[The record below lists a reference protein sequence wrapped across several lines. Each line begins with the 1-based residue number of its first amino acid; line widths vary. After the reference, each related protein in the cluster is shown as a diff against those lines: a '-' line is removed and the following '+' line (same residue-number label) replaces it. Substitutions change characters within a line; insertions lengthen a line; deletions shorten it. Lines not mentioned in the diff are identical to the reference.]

1 MMTKRPSGK
10 RVTASAVVKLEEI
23 PNIGPSLAGDLR
35 RVGVHLPRELAG
47 RDPYALY
54 QALCRATGERQD
66 PCVLD
71 TFMSAVRFMEGA
83 PARPWWKYTAER
95 KRRYGALTPRA

>member
-1 MMTKRPSGK
+1 MPRSRSKQPKAT
-10 RVTASAVVKLEEI
+10 AVVKLEEI

-35 RVGVHLPRELAG
+35 RIGVHLPGELRG

-54 QALCRATGERQD
+54 RALCDATGERQD

-71 TFMSAVRFMEGA
+71 TFISAVRFMEGA
-83 PARPWWKYTAER
+83 PARPWWKYTKER
-95 KRRYGALTPRA
+95 KRKHPGI

>member
-1 MMTKRPSGK
+1 MLTMTKPR
-10 RVTASAVVKLEEI
+10 RNTIVRLEEI

-35 RVGVHLPRELAG
+35 RLGVHLPAELRG
-47 RDPYALY
+47 RDPYKLY
-54 QALCRATGERQD
+54 GALCDMTGARQD

-71 TFMSAVRFMEGA
+71 AFTAAVRYMEGA

-95 KRRYGALTPRA
+95 KRRYPDL